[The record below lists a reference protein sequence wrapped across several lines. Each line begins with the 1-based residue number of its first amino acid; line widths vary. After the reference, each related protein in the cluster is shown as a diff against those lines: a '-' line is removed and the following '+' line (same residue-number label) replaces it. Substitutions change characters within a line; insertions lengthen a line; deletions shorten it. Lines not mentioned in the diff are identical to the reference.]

1 MHTSGFSVA
10 QLLAG
15 LLEGRPEPLP
25 YAPGTHQLWTDEHVS
40 RGMLAA
46 HLDPGTDAAS
56 RRPET
61 IDATVAWL
69 AGRLPAGA
77 RLLDL
82 GCGPGLYSRRLAE
95 AGFDVVGIDY
105 SARSIEYARAHGDSV
120 RYICGDYR
128 DVVLDET
135 FDVVL
140 LVYLDLGTFS
150 PQDAHHILDRVRGWL
165 SPGGMFLFDLAT
177 PAHRAGSEHRRDWGV
192 AEEGFWSA
200 EPHVWL
206 SRTVRYPDESLYLD
220 EHVVVTATDTR
231 VYRVWERCFTPESIR
246 AELHSAGMT
255 VQTLYGDLA
264 GTPHTES
271 SGMLGVSAATNAAGH
286 RVPPARTIAERPAR
300 HTPLAHRP
308 GNSDR

>member
-1 MHTSGFSVA
+1 MHKSGFSVA
-10 QLLAG
+10 QLLEW
-15 LLEGRPEPLP
+15 LLERRPEPLP
-25 YAPGTHQLWTDEHVS
+25 YTPGTHQLWTDYHIS

-46 HLDPGTDAAS
+46 HLDPETDAAS

-69 AGRLPAGA
+69 ASTLPDGA

-82 GCGPGLYSRRLAE
+82 GCGPGLYARRLAE

-105 SARSIEYARAHGDSV
+105 SARSIEYARARDDSV
-120 RYICGDYR
+120 RYICADYR
-128 DVVLDET
+128 NVVLDET

-150 PQDAHHILDRVRGWL
+150 PHDASRILDRVRGWL
-165 SPGGMFLFDLAT
+165 SPGGMFLFDVAT

-192 AEEGFWSA
+192 AEKGFWSP
-200 EPHVWL
+200 EPHAWL

-220 EHVVVTATDTR
+220 EHVVATATDTR

-246 AELHSAGMT
+246 AELLSAGMT
-255 VQTLYGDLA
+255 VRALYGDVT
-264 GTPHTES
+264 GTPAHAS
-271 SGMLGVSAATNAAGH
+271 SKVLGVSA
-286 RVPPARTIAERPAR
+286 VDLAE
-300 HTPLAHRP
+300 HD
-308 GNSDR
+308 G